1 MEPWNSLIPHNL
13 ILMLCFV
20 TFCCVFLIFF
30 PVLGFVQVGFVCMIQ
45 GSQLVLRDFHSQK
58 IPFYLFTLHK
68 QLVKNTSHHMSLT
81 HFKRVKKQ
89 RWPPVKH
96 QLRAKTHYFVNNHIT
111 QLVSNRAVTR
121 NSVGNHRNL
130 IPSGTKALSTQF
142 ICTRPL
148 ELLEILKTVIRRPQ

>member
-1 MEPWNSLIPHNL
+1 MEPWSSLIPHNL

-20 TFCCVFLIFF
+20 TFWCVFLIFF
-30 PVLGFVQVGFVCMIQ
+30 SCSRFCVGWVCMY
-45 GSQLVLRDFHSQK
+45 HSRLTTR
-58 IPFYLFTLHK
+58 ITWLPFTKNTFIYSLFTNNSSKTHP
-68 QLVKNTSHHMSLT
+68 TTCHSHILSA
-81 HFKRVKKQ
+81 KKP

-148 ELLEILKTVIRRPQ
+148 ELLEILKTVIRRP